1 MISGLVDGL
10 FAALVALLV
19 AMGLAAGPQH
29 DAVVLGAPTA
39 PETPVAAAVAT
50 PAGAGSAGVSAEID
64 SYLEQIHMPLSDLQD
79 SFDSMSKLMQA
90 PYVTDDGWRKDAAAA
105 FDGIQTAHQALLQLE
120 PPASLAEVDKALIAG
135 TEKCSQGA
143 EVARKSIEED
153 SVVGLYA
160 AAQLMK
166 ACGQGVTKA
175 STMLTQMQE

>member
-19 AMGLAAGPQH
+19 SAGLMLGPQH
-29 DAVVLGAPTA
+29 EAVTLGAPTA
-39 PETPVAAAVAT
+39 PTAT
-50 PAGAGSAGVSAEID
+50 PAAAPAGVGDASAEFD
-64 SYLEQIHMPLSDLQD
+64 AYMEQIIVPLHDLRD
-79 SFDSMSKLMQA
+79 NFDSMSSLMQA

-105 FDGIQTAHQALLQLE
+105 FDGIQAAHAALLQVE
-120 PPASLAEVDKALIAG
+120 PPAYLAEAHAALTAG

-166 ACGQGVTKA
+166 ACGAGVTEA
-175 STMLTQMQE
+175 GQMITQLQP